1 MLQWKWV
8 LLGWWIFPVSE
19 CLSLNQTVIV
29 REGAIL
35 VSPSF
40 TQTSM
45 TLPPLTWNGLFS
57 HWILMKQWNICHLW
71 ELLGLDLNQPRFRQH
86 GKDQNIPYG
95 DSLDSMSPHPFVEG
109 AGRFRLCF
117 HNTTT
122 TTNTKKKSKKG
133 PHQKINL
140 SKWSLLFFPA
150 LTFNQE
156 SETSTT
162 VDGTTPEAQDT
173 RSEDAIP
180 QTPRFAIPWS
190 KWIDLHDWRLHS
202 HRVQVEWL
210 RERLDDSNFWVKS
223 GSVSLRN
230 IETAA
235 FVSFCLQSVQSQF
248 SPGFHSMDQRGKIS
262 VQHVVFSLLKG
273 HGGRGKKPSRN
284 LLNCSHQVRDGVGDP
299 ASQILSIN
307 W

>member
-1 MLQWKWV
+1 MGCLV
-8 LLGWWIFPVSE
+8 IDYWWNNEISVICGNCWDWTWTGPDFDNMERIKTYP
-19 CLSLNQTVIV
+19 TV
-29 REGAIL
+29 
-35 VSPSF
+35 
-40 TQTSM
+40 T
-45 TLPPLTWNGLFS
+45 PLTLCPL
-57 HWILMKQWNICHLW
+57 IP
-71 ELLGLDLNQPRFRQH
+71 LLRGR
-86 GKDQNIPYG
+86 GA
-95 DSLDSMSPHPFVEG
+95 FVCV
-109 AGRFRLCF
+109 FTTPQRLP
-117 HNTTT
+117 TQ
-122 TTNTKKKSKKG
+122 KKSKKG

-202 HRVQVEWL
+202 HRGQVEWL

-273 HGGRGKKPSRN
+273 HGGIGKKPSRN